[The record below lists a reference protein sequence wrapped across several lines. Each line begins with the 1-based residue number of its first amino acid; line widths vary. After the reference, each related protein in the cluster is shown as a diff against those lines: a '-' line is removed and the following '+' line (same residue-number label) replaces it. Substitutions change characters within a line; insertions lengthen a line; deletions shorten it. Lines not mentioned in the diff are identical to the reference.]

1 MTSRRTGAAPL
12 CTVGIGLLAILVAAP
27 VAAQPTPPA
36 APPPAPAPPATTPP
50 DPAQPP
56 TRPAVSSGELEELI
70 RQADR
75 VARGKTSAAVV
86 EMQIRTEDYD
96 RTYNM
101 VIWDDSRADEDKA
114 LVKILGPALWRGHG
128 TLKVGD
134 RLLTYNPKNDHVTV
148 VGSSMLGDAWMGSHF
163 TNDDLVKETSLAD
176 DYAARL
182 GRTWTAAA
190 PGVAGEATWYD
201 ISLTP
206 RPRAPVVWGR
216 IDVTLYRQ
224 GDVVLPTRIVYFRE
238 DRPDAAPVRTMTM
251 DDVREL
257 GGRLLPARMRME
269 VTDEPGEFTELRYDK
284 VRFDVD
290 IPGDKFTERALRQ

>member
-1 MTSRRTGAAPL
+1 MVRAASRLLTTFLVLSVAGAA
-12 CTVGIGLLAILVAAP
+12 G
-27 VAAQPTPPA
+27 AQ
-36 APPPAPAPPATTPP
+36 PAPAPA
-50 DPAQPP
+50 
-56 TRPAVSSGELEELI
+56 ELETLI

-86 EMQIRTEDYD
+86 EMQIKTDDYD
-96 RTYNM
+96 RTYNL
-101 VIWDDSRADEDKA
+101 VIWDDSRGEERA

-176 DYAARL
+176 DYSARL
-182 GRTWTAAA
+182 VKSWTAVA
-190 PGVAGEATWYD
+190 PGVEGEATWYE
-201 ISLTP
+201 IALTP

-224 GDVVLPTRIVYFRE
+224 GEVVLPTRLVYFRE
-238 DRPDAAPVRTMTM
+238 DKPDAAPTRTMTM
-251 DDVREL
+251 TDVREL

-269 VTDEPGEFTELRYDK
+269 VTEEPGEYTELRYDK
-284 VRFDVD
+284 LRFDVD
-290 IPGDKFTERALRQ
+290 IPADKFTERALRQ